1 MRGFLRVLLCAL
13 FITGAAASTAVA
25 EKLSAAEADNVIPV
39 DAQGLQTLLDARRGQ
54 IVVVNFWATWCRPCL
69 EEIPVLQALAS
80 QDPELDLVPVS
91 LDDAGARGNVAVFIQ
106 AWFPGFRSWLSQ
118 EREMDALVSVID
130 TAWNEVLPTT
140 YVIDRSGQVTAR
152 LQGGKSADEFAAAV
166 ALARDGVP

>member
-1 MRGFLRVLLCAL
+1 MRRCAVALCLSLLAGLAHAADRITPIAADTFGAELEARKGRVLL
-13 FITGAAASTAVA
+13 
-25 EKLSAAEADNVIPV
+25 
-39 DAQGLQTLLDARRGQ
+39 
-54 IVVVNFWATWCRPCL
+54 VNFWATWCRPCL

-91 LDDAGARGNVAVFIQ
+91 LDDAGARANVAVFIQ

-166 ALARDGVP
+166 ALARDGDHLLAQTHPHNG